1 MRGTTFYMVVNDEW
15 DDFLYDSFIEV
26 FEEIKMNELID
37 SVAKK
42 IAVANNGGDWAKHY
56 NEDQK
61 NVWRERAKEIIEMV
75 GNYLLNGEVKDEKN

>member
-1 MRGTTFYMVVNDEW
+1 MSEESEW
-15 DDFLYDSFIEV
+15 DEFIYDCFLEV

-37 SVAKK
+37 EVAKK

-61 NVWRERAKEIIEMV
+61 NVWRERAKEVIEI
-75 GNYLLNGEVKDEKN
+75 VKEGLVK

>member
-1 MRGTTFYMVVNDEW
+1 MSEENEW
-15 DDFLYDSFIEV
+15 DELVYDCFIEV

-37 SVAKK
+37 EVAKK

-61 NVWRERAKEIIEMV
+61 NVWRERAKEVIEI
-75 GNYLLNGEVKDEKN
+75 VKEGLVK